1 MRKIVAVILT
11 GLLVFVWCLMP
22 AEAQR
27 RPMRF
32 IRDAEIE
39 HIIRGFAE
47 PIFQVAGIE
56 PQAVSVYLVQ
66 DPTLNAFVAGGQNM
80 FLHTGL
86 LLQAEDA
93 GQLLGVMAH
102 ESGHISGGHLARGA
116 EALEQARTQA
126 LITTILG
133 LAAAAASGQA
143 GVAAAAIGG
152 GQGMAERGFLSYT
165 RSMENAADQA
175 ALSYLDRAGIS
186 SEGMLSFLEKLED
199 QELVPQSRQVEYV
212 RTHPMTRDRVDAVRS
227 HVSRSRY
234 TGQPLPAEVQEDF
247 RRMQAKLLGF
257 LEPRRALQRYP
268 EDDDSVAG
276 RYGRAIALYR
286 QGQLDVALAAM
297 DELIAEEPDN
307 PFFLELKGQMLL
319 EHGRLAEAKPYYEQ
333 ASRLYPREP
342 LLLVPLAQIKL
353 DSGDE
358 ADVASAIDDLTEA
371 VQIDDGMAMAWRLLA
386 TAYGRS
392 GDLGMAA
399 VALAEEAL
407 AQRDP
412 VRALQQVSRAE
423 GQLPEGSPGWLRL
436 EDIRRQ
442 AQEMR
447 R

>member
-1 MRKIVAVILT
+1 
-11 GLLVFVWCLMP
+11 
-22 AEAQR
+22 
-27 RPMRF
+27 MRF

-39 HIIRGFAE
+39 HIIRSFAE

-66 DPTLNAFVAGGQNM
+66 NPTLNAFVAGGQNM

-102 ESGHISGGHLARGA
+102 ESGHISGGHLARGSD
-116 EALEQARTQA
+116 ALEQARTQA

-133 LAAAAASGQA
+133 LAAAAASGQP

-152 GQGMAERGFLSYT
+152 GQSMAERGFLSYT

-199 QELVPQSRQVEYV
+199 QELVPESRQVEYV
-212 RTHPMTRDRVDAVRS
+212 RTHPITRDRVDAVRS
-227 HVSRSRY
+227 HVSRSPY
-234 TGQPLPAEVQEDF
+234 TGQPLPAEVEEGF

-286 QGQLDVALAAM
+286 QGQLEVALAAM

-319 EHGRLAEAKPYYEQ
+319 EHGRLAEARPYYEQ
-333 ASRLYPREP
+333 ALQLYPREP

-353 DSGDE
+353 NSGNE

-371 VQIDDGMAMAWRLLA
+371 VRGNDGMAMAWRLLA
-386 TAYGRS
+386 TAHGRA

-423 GQLPEGSPGWLRL
+423 GQLQEGSPGWLRL

-442 AQEMR
+442 AEEMR